1 MSEWNRER
9 SPRQTQGGSRLEKKK
24 KRRGGVAVVVAAV
37 VVCLGVLVVTSMGSG
52 GDGPAGVSSLPL
64 SPTASPSPSAQTQ
77 VSPSPSPTPTPTPVP
92 TPAPTPTP
100 YDYSRSAPA
109 SEAVGMEYFADAVFI
124 GDSRTDGLQL
134 YSGIKGTTFL
144 SYKGITVFDVM
155 EREDKKVVE
164 IDGKSYTILEAL
176 GMGSYAKVYVALGVN
191 ELGYQNSQSFVQTYG
206 QFIDK
211 VRELQPGAEIYVQSL
226 VPVNPEKCK
235 ASGQPNWLN
244 NEGIA
249 SYNTALQAMCQEKEV
264 IYLNISEAL
273 VDEQGILPADATVD
287 GLHFTKAWYK
297 KWLEYLM
304 THTVHQ

>member
-1 MSEWNRER
+1 MV
-9 SPRQTQGGSRLEKKK
+9 L
-24 KRRGGVAVVVAAV
+24 AAV
-37 VVCLGVLVVTSMGSG
+37 LICLGVLVVTSLGSG
-52 GDGPAGVSSLPL
+52 GGEPAVAGTPSLA
-64 SPTASPSPSAQTQ
+64 PTAHPSPSAE
-77 VSPSPSPTPTPTPVP
+77 PTPTPEPIP

-100 YDYSRSAPA
+100 YDYSKSAPA
-109 SEAVGMEYFADAVFI
+109 SEAVGMEYFSDAAFI

-164 IDGKSYTILEAL
+164 IDGQKYTILEAL
-176 GMGSYAKVYVALGVN
+176 GKGSYAKVYIALGVN
-191 ELGYQNSQSFVQTYG
+191 ELGYQNSNAFAQTYG

-235 ASGQPNWLN
+235 ANGQPSWLN

-249 SYNTALQAMCQEKEV
+249 NYNAALQTMCQEKEV

-273 VDEQGILPADATVD
+273 VNEQGVLPAEATVD
-287 GLHFTKAWYK
+287 GLHFTKDWYK

-304 THTVHQ
+304 THTVTQ